1 MIHKKK
7 RAAVVVKKIH
17 LEFMVDENVEK
28 DSTFE
33 ELMVIDHQKLIC
45 CV

>member
-1 MIHKKK
+1 
-7 RAAVVVKKIH
+7 
-17 LEFMVDENVEK
+17 MVDENVEK

-45 CV
+45 CVWQLTE